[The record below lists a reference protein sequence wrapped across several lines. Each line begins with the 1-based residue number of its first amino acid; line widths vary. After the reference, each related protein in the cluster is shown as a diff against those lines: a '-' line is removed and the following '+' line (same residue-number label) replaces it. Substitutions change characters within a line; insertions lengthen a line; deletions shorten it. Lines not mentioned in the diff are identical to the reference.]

1 MVKNLSKDMITQA
14 NKKIFFK
21 MPRNVRLILENALI
35 AELALVFK
43 ISDILE
49 IEVPILKMGFI

>member
-1 MVKNLSKDMITQA
+1 MITQA

-49 IEVPILKMGFI
+49 IEVPILKMGFIWDWR